1 MVKINGIELYNDMIV
16 PNYSANSPD
25 DIMEDKTVAT
35 DNNVIRPMTLSF
47 SLYYINK
54 DENDDYRD
62 TRKKLED
69 LYYSPETL
77 ITIEDI
83 TGGII
88 YENMMIQT
96 LNGFVMYQNGFECKI
111 SLKQALL
118 TVKAEA
124 GANNNRPK
132 RNVKYQEKPLK
143 TVNVN
148 SKYLPDISIS
158 ALSEMGVTSDSL
170 GNFSLKCLD
179 FGSLKDNI
187 SSSILTNL
195 GGNKLNFELI
205 GNSLDILNKSG
216 EYLAAGQRLLG
227 NVELLA
233 NLIPGVDFTMKLLP
247 MTQSAIIDKVFDIA
261 SVGTEWQ
268 MVVNQI
274 KGEVDKLGI

>member
-35 DNNVIRPMTLSF
+35 DNNIIRPMTLSF

-69 LYYSPETL
+69 LHYSPETL
-77 ITIEDI
+77 ITVEDV
-83 TGGII
+83 TEGII

-118 TVKAEA
+118 TVKVAT

-179 FGSLKDNI
+179 FGDLKEK

-205 GNSLDILNKSG
+205 NNSLDILNKSG
-216 EYLAAGQRLLG
+216 NYLAAGQRLLG

-233 NLIPGVDFTMKLLP
+233 NLIPGVNFTMKLLP
-247 MTQSAIIDKVFDIA
+247 MTQSAIDKVFDIS
-261 SVGTEWQ
+261 SVGSEWQ
-268 MVVNQI
+268 MVVNEI
-274 KGEVDKLGI
+274 KGEADRIGI

>member
-1 MVKINGIELYNDMIV
+1 MVNINGIQLYNDMVV
-16 PNYSANSPD
+16 PTYTATSPD
-25 DIMEDKTVAT
+25 DIMEDKSVAT
-35 DNNVIRPMTLSF
+35 DNNLIRPMTLAF
-47 SLYYINK
+47 SIYYVVEN
-54 DENDDYRD
+54 ENDDYREI
-62 TRKKLED
+62 RKKLED

-77 ITIEDI
+77 ITIEDV
-83 TGGII
+83 TEGII
-88 YENMMIQT
+88 YENMMIQS
-96 LNGFVMYQNGFECKI
+96 LNGFVMYENGFECKI
-111 SLKQALL
+111 ALKQALL

-124 GANNNRPK
+124 GGNNNRPK

-148 SKYLPDISIS
+148 SKYLPDISLS
-158 ALSEMGVTSDSL
+158 SLSEMGIVPDSV

-179 FGSLKDNI
+179 FGNLKDNI
-187 SSSILTNL
+187 SSSILTTL

-247 MTQSAIIDKVFDIA
+247 MTQSAIDKIFEIS

-268 MVVNQI
+268 LVVNQI
-274 KGEVDKLGI
+274 KEEADKLGI

>member
-16 PNYSANSPD
+16 PNYNANSPD

-35 DNNVIRPMTLSF
+35 DNNIIRPMTLSF

-69 LYYSPETL
+69 LHYSPETL
-77 ITIEDI
+77 ITVEDV
-83 TGGII
+83 TEGII

-111 SLKQALL
+111 TLKQALL

-124 GANNNRPK
+124 GANNRPK

-179 FGSLKDNI
+179 FGDLKEK

-205 GNSLDILNKSG
+205 NNSLDILNKSG
-216 EYLAAGQRLLG
+216 NYLAAGQRLLG

-233 NLIPGVDFTMKLLP
+233 NLIPGVNFTMKLLP
-247 MTQSAIIDKVFDIA
+247 MTQSAIDKVFDIS
-261 SVGTEWQ
+261 SVGSEWQ
-268 MVVNQI
+268 MVVNEI
-274 KGEVDKLGI
+274 KGEADRIGI

>member
-35 DNNVIRPMTLSF
+35 DNNIIRPMTLSF

-69 LYYSPETL
+69 LHYSPETL
-77 ITIEDI
+77 ITVEDV
-83 TGGII
+83 TEGII

-111 SLKQALL
+111 TLKQALL

-124 GANNNRPK
+124 GANNRPK

-179 FGSLKDNI
+179 FGDLKEK

-205 GNSLDILNKSG
+205 NNSLDILNKSG
-216 EYLAAGQRLLG
+216 NYLAAGQRLLG

-233 NLIPGVDFTMKLLP
+233 NLIPGVNFTMKLLP
-247 MTQSAIIDKVFDIA
+247 MTQSAIDKVFDIS
-261 SVGTEWQ
+261 SVGSEWQ
-268 MVVNQI
+268 MVVNEI
-274 KGEVDKLGI
+274 KGEADRIGI

>member
-1 MVKINGIELYNDMIV
+1 MIKINGIEFYNTTVV
-16 PNYSANSPD
+16 PSYMASSSD

-35 DNNVIRPMTLSF
+35 DNNIIRPMTLSF
-47 SLYYINK
+47 SIFYVNK

-77 ITIEDI
+77 ITLEDI
-83 TGGII
+83 TEGIV

-96 LNGFVMYQNGFECKI
+96 LNSFAIYENGFECKI
-111 SLKQALL
+111 NLKQALL
-118 TVKAEA
+118 TVKAES
-124 GANNNRPK
+124 GGNNNRPK

-179 FGSLKDNI
+179 FGDLKDNI

-216 EYLAAGQRLLG
+216 NYLAAGQRLLG

-233 NLIPGVDFTMKLLP
+233 NLIPGVNFTMKLLP
-247 MTQSAIIDKVFDIA
+247 MTQSAIDKVFDIS
-261 SVGTEWQ
+261 SVGSEWQ
-268 MVVNQI
+268 MVVNEI
-274 KGEVDKLGI
+274 KGEADRIGI

>member
-25 DIMEDKTVAT
+25 DVMEDKTVAT
-35 DNNVIRPMTLSF
+35 DNNVIRPITLSF
-47 SLYYINK
+47 SIYYINK
-54 DENDDYRD
+54 DENDDYRE

-69 LYYSPETL
+69 LHYSPENL
-77 ITIEDI
+77 ITVEDV
-83 TGGII
+83 TEGII

-111 SLKQALL
+111 TLKQALL

-205 GNSLDILNKSG
+205 GNSLEILNKSG

-247 MTQSAIIDKVFDIA
+247 MTQLAIDKVFDIA

-268 MVVNQI
+268 VVVNQI

>member
-1 MVKINGIELYNDMIV
+1 
-16 PNYSANSPD
+16 
-25 DIMEDKTVAT
+25 
-35 DNNVIRPMTLSF
+35 
-47 SLYYINK
+47 
-54 DENDDYRD
+54 
-62 TRKKLED
+62 
-69 LYYSPETL
+69 
-77 ITIEDI
+77 
-83 TGGII
+83 
-88 YENMMIQT
+88 MMIQT

-170 GNFSLKCLD
+170 GNFSLKCLN

>member
-1 MVKINGIELYNDMIV
+1 MVKINGIELYNSVIV

-47 SLYYINK
+47 SIYYINK

-69 LYYSPETL
+69 LHYSPETL
-77 ITIEDI
+77 ITVEDA
-83 TGGII
+83 TEGII
-88 YENMMIQT
+88 YENMMIQS

-111 SLKQALL
+111 ALKQALL

-247 MTQSAIIDKVFDIA
+247 MTQSAIDKVFDIA
-261 SVGTEWQ
+261 SIGTEWQ
-268 MVVNQI
+268 VVVNQI
-274 KGEVDKLGI
+274 KGEVNKLGI

>member
-1 MVKINGIELYNDMIV
+1 MVNINGIQLYNDMVV
-16 PNYSANSPD
+16 PTYTATSPD
-25 DIMEDKTVAT
+25 DIMEDKSVAT
-35 DNNVIRPMTLSF
+35 DNNLIRPMTLAF
-47 SLYYINK
+47 SIYYVVE
-54 DENDDYRD
+54 DENDDYREI
-62 TRKKLED
+62 RKKLED

-77 ITIEDI
+77 ITVEDV
-83 TGGII
+83 TEGII

-96 LNGFVMYQNGFECKI
+96 LNGFVMYENGFECKI
-111 SLKQALL
+111 ALKQALL

-124 GANNNRPK
+124 GGNNNRPK

-148 SKYLPDISIS
+148 SKYLPDISLS
-158 ALSEMGVTSDSL
+158 SLSEMGIVPDSV

-179 FGSLKDNI
+179 FGNLKDNI
-187 SSSILTNL
+187 SSSILTTL

-247 MTQSAIIDKVFDIA
+247 MTQSAIDKIFEIS

-268 MVVNQI
+268 LVVNQI
-274 KGEVDKLGI
+274 KEEADKLGI

>member
-35 DNNVIRPMTLSF
+35 DNNIIRPMTLSF

-69 LYYSPETL
+69 LHYSPETL
-77 ITIEDI
+77 ITVEDV
-83 TGGII
+83 TEGII

-118 TVKAEA
+118 TVKAA
-124 GANNNRPK
+124 TGANNNRPK

-179 FGSLKDNI
+179 FGDLKEK

-205 GNSLDILNKSG
+205 NNSLDILNKSG
-216 EYLAAGQRLLG
+216 SYLAAGQRLLG

-233 NLIPGVDFTMKLLP
+233 NLIPGVNFTMKLLP
-247 MTQSAIIDKVFDIA
+247 MTQSAIDKVFDIS
-261 SVGTEWQ
+261 SVGSEWQ
-268 MVVNQI
+268 MVVNEI
-274 KGEVDKLGI
+274 KGEADRIGI

>member
-1 MVKINGIELYNDMIV
+1 MVKINGIELYNSVID
-16 PNYSANSPD
+16 PNYNANSPD

-35 DNNVIRPMTLSF
+35 DNNIIRPMTLSF
-47 SLYYINK
+47 SIYYINK
-54 DENDDYRD
+54 DENDDYRY

-69 LYYSPETL
+69 LHYSPETL
-77 ITIEDI
+77 ITVEDV
-83 TGGII
+83 TEGII

-96 LNGFVMYQNGFECKI
+96 LNGFVIYQNGFECKI
-111 SLKQALL
+111 VLKQALL

-148 SKYLPDISIS
+148 SKYLPDLSLS
-158 ALSEMGVTSDSL
+158 ALSEMGITSDSL

-187 SSSILTNL
+187 TSSILTNL

-233 NLIPGVDFTMKLLP
+233 NLIPGVDYTMKLLP
-247 MTQSAIIDKVFDIA
+247 MTQSAIDKVFDIA

-274 KGEVDKLGI
+274 KGEVNKLGI